1 MCSEIFDNICLLHL
15 TSPFPLTEQLMLFP
29 YVLMLTS
36 KKEGNVPLNTVELR
50 PLNFIQLIS
59 KLFYALS

>member
-1 MCSEIFDNICLLHL
+1 MPN
-15 TSPFPLTEQLMLFP
+15 
-29 YVLMLTS
+29 S